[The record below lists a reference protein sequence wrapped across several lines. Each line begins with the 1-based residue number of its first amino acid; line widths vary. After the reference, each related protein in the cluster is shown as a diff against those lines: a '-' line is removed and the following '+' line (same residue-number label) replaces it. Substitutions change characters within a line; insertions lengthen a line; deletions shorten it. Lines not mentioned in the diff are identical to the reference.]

1 MHIAKVY
8 KIMIGAPSDINEE
21 IQIAK
26 NVIHRWNVI
35 NSEYRRR
42 VLLPLHWSDNAYPL
56 SGEHP
61 QKTIDKTV
69 VVKSDLLIC
78 IFCSRL
84 GSPTDTHQSGS
95 LEEIDE
101 HIKAGKDVM
110 LFFKKNV
117 PTPQNARDIEQLQK
131 LISYKNS
138 IQSSNLWWEYNDV
151 GDFGNLLREKLE
163 LYVNDKW
170 LSSENEKNAVAE
182 EGVVLS
188 LSKTEVSIPCGSSAY
203 LDIDGVEIDKC
214 SLKLLDRTIGHASE
228 RNARIKIEG
237 YKVGT
242 TKLIVSYRNL
252 HAECLVTMT
261 PMYMLCG
268 NPILEFGKDKD
279 YINEKCANL
288 THDFENENCIKCRE
302 TTNRF
307 IIYHYYLFEED
318 KLQFVFSQIEVLYSK
333 ENVLTEASHC
343 MGERYERISGDISIE
358 WYQYND
364 DFYVTSLNPGH
375 NSNKW
380 YFCYAPTKDIMDRM
394 LERRNNNGHG

>member
-1 MHIAKVY
+1 MYLAKVY
-8 KIMIGAPSDINEE
+8 KIMIGSPSDINEE

-35 NSEYRRR
+35 NSEYRKR

-84 GSPTDTHQSGS
+84 GSPTDTHSSGS

-110 LFFKKNV
+110 MFFKKNV

-151 GDFGNLLREKLE
+151 GDFENLLREKLA

-170 LSSENEKNAVAE
+170 LSSDNEKDAVAE
-182 EGVVLS
+182 EDITLK
-188 LSKTEVSIPCGSSAY
+188 LTKTDISIPCGSSGYVDVEGVDADRCDFKIKDRNVAY
-203 LDIDGVEIDKC
+203 AQEHD
-214 SLKLLDRTIGHASE
+214 S
-228 RNARIKIEG
+228 RIKIEG
-237 YKVGT
+237 RKVGET
-242 TKLIVSYRNL
+242 ILTVSYRDL
-252 HAECLVTMT
+252 KTECCISIT

-268 NPILEFGKDKD
+268 NPILEFGKNIDFV
-279 YINEKCANL
+279 IGRCGNL
-288 THDFENENCIKCRE
+288 TYDKESDNCIRCRE
-302 TTNRF
+302 TSSRYIVN
-307 IIYHYYLFEED
+307 HYYVFERN
-318 KLQFVFSQIEVLYSK
+318 KLYFVFSKIELLNPNGS
-333 ENVLTEASHC
+333 NTNLFSEALHC
-343 MGERYERISGDISIE
+343 MNERYESINSDTRIT
-358 WYQYND
+358 WYQYKD
-364 DFYVTSLNPGH
+364 EFYIVSINLGH
-375 NSNKW
+375 YSNKW
-380 YFCYAPTKDIMDRM
+380 FFCYAPTKEIMDKK
-394 LERRNNNGHG
+394 LAGLNL

>member
-1 MHIAKVY
+1 MYLAKVY
-8 KIMIGAPSDINEE
+8 KIMIGSPSDINEE

-35 NSEYRRR
+35 NSEYRKR

-84 GSPTDTHQSGS
+84 GSPTDTHSSGS

-110 LFFKKNV
+110 MFFKKNV

-151 GDFGNLLREKLE
+151 GDFENLLREKLA

-170 LSSENEKNAVAE
+170 LSSDNEKDAVAE
-182 EGVVLS
+182 EDITLK
-188 LSKTEVSIPCGSSAY
+188 LTKTDISIPCGSSGYVDVEGVDADRCDFKIKDRNVAY
-203 LDIDGVEIDKC
+203 AQEHD
-214 SLKLLDRTIGHASE
+214 S
-228 RNARIKIEG
+228 RIKIEG
-237 YKVGT
+237 RKVGET
-242 TKLIVSYRNL
+242 ILTVSYRDL
-252 HAECLVTMT
+252 KTECCISIT
-261 PMYMLCG
+261 PMYMFCG
-268 NPILEFGKDKD
+268 NPVLEFGKDID
-279 YINEKCANL
+279 FVNGKCGNL
-288 THDFENENCIKCRE
+288 THDKESDNCIRCRE
-302 TTNRF
+302 TNSRY
-307 IIYHYYLFEED
+307 IINHYYVFERN
-318 KLQFVFSQIEVLYSK
+318 KLYFVFSKIELLNPNGS
-333 ENVLTEASHC
+333 NTNLFSEALHC
-343 MGERYERISGDISIE
+343 MNERYESINSDTRIT
-358 WYQYND
+358 WYQYKD
-364 DFYVTSLNPGH
+364 EFYIVSINPGYD
-375 NSNKW
+375 SNKW
-380 YFCYAPTKDIMDRM
+380 FFCYAPTKEIMDKK
-394 LERRNNNGHG
+394 LAGLNL